1 MYKKRPYLLIA
12 PSTLI
17 QMTILFGSIPDSL
30 EHSCNLRK
38 WIWNRLF
45 FFSLV
50 ELASNP
56 LGKEPADTESMASR
70 MLATK
75 VVWWWE
81 YFYKESCSR
90 VGALRSIWSPID
102 FSRGCLVYRYRKIAS
117 WLLWWNTCEKIRP
130 QDGIQIK
137 LQSTVAT
144 MASKSLWN
152 PNKEKNWYLEIQS
165 KNIFDSQLYLQ

>member
-81 YFYKESCSR
+81 YFYKESGWR
-90 VGALRSIWSPID
+90 VGAFRSIWSPVD

-165 KNIFDSQLYLQ
+165 KNIFDSQFYLQ